1 MSNYSDIISAENYNN
16 LMSKEHLYISTS
28 DLYIAKVI
36 ADRAKDNMLE
46 VVEVGCGPA
55 RITGLVGQAE
65 GINLTG
71 VDVDGSYIK
80 YAQEKLKGRNIKVVN
95 HDVCTYKHGTP
106 VDIFYSQGFHHHMP
120 KGKIAKSYL
129 KNVYSCLKPG
139 GVYIIG
145 DEFVPE
151 YSSAAE
157 REERL
162 VVWYSHVIAHA
173 LKNNYTYLAEEEA
186 KTLLDDLYEGR
197 TEESLKS
204 KQQIDFILSRV
215 TDIDSAARASNES
228 EVEKLVHDC
237 LSGLAH
243 FVGDADA
250 IKEMVLSRG
259 DYKVCDSAFRKEIE
273 DVGFKVLSA
282 RSFGPISNIGAMVVY
297 VLEK

>member
-16 LMSKEHLYISTS
+16 LMTKEHLYISTS

-36 ADRAKDNMLE
+36 SDRAKDGALE

-65 GINLTG
+65 GISLTG
-71 VDVDGSYIK
+71 VDVDSGYIK
-80 YAQEKLKGRNIKVVN
+80 YAKEKLKGRNIDVVN
-95 HDVCTYKHGTP
+95 HDVCTYKHDKP

-120 KGKIAKSYL
+120 KGDVTKSYL

-151 YSSAAE
+151 YRSAAE
-157 REERL
+157 REEKL

-173 LKNNYTYLAEEEA
+173 LKNNYIYLAEEEA

-197 TEESLKS
+197 TGENLKS
-204 KQQIDFILSRV
+204 KEQIDFILSRV
-215 TDIDSAARASNES
+215 SDIDSAARASNDS
-228 EVEKLVHDC
+228 EVKKLVHEC

-250 IKEMVLSRG
+250 IKEIVLSRG
-259 DYKVCDSAFRKEIE
+259 DYKVCDSVFRKEVE
-273 DVGFKVLSA
+273 DIGFKVLST